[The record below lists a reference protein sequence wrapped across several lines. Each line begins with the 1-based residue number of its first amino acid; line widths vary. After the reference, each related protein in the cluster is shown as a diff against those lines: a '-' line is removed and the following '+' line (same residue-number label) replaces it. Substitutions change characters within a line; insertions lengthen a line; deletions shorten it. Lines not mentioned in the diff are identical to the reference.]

1 MAWRARELGKARFLE
16 LSAEVMTGGMLV
28 YRFTIEAEVQTG
40 EHGGSLIEL
49 AEPLSVPN
57 MKWTRCA
64 TTDLRINAR

>member
-49 AEPLSVPN
+49 AEPIV
-57 MKWTRCA
+57 CA
-64 TTDLRINAR
+64 EYEMDEVCNNRFAN